1 MHQNNPVK
9 NLRNKEQLIKIAG
22 LTNKDFDLDIN
33 SLTVSD
39 YPEFLKLLSSAVQN
53 LIDTD
58 FERFLNA
65 LYRIDV
71 DENKVKQAFA
81 SETNVAEAIAELI
94 IQREVQKIET
104 REKYRAK

>member
-1 MHQNNPVK
+1 MQKNKPVQNLK
-9 NLRNKEQLIKIAG
+9 NKEQLIQVAG
-22 LTNKDFDLDIN
+22 LANKDFDLDIN
-33 SLTVSD
+33 GLTVSD

-53 LIDTD
+53 LIDSD

-81 SETNVAEAIAELI
+81 AETNVAEAIAELI

-104 REKYRAK
+104 RDKYKT